1 MLVLVAAPVNTL
13 VVGASGAIFGIF
25 GALAVHAFLNRGRD
39 LQSRALLG
47 NIVFL
52 LVINLVFSF
61 TAGFV
66 SWQAHVGGLVVGGV
80 TTFVLMRGG
89 RRDPRGSFDAVD
101 IVTVLAIVAVL
112 VAVTW
117 WRVTT
122 LVV

>member
-1 MLVLVAAPVNTL
+1 VLVLVAAPVNTL

-47 NIVFL
+47 NVVFL

-66 SWQAHVGGLVVGGV
+66 SWQAHVGGLVVGGL

-89 RRDPRGSFDAVD
+89 RRDPRGSWDAVD
-101 IVTVLAIVAVL
+101 IVAVVAIVAVL
-112 VAVTW
+112 VAITW

-122 LVV
+122 FVA